1 MSIYNPIPIDFGPN
15 PVESMLKILK
25 EDTHLPP
32 KEKEIVSR
40 LLSSG
45 VDVLN
50 VPRGLRTYRPTLK
63 GLISFSDRK
72 VQREGMFRFDNIP
85 QHPKEHTE
93 IPVSPFDFLAL
104 IKHLKETPSF
114 KQTKY
119 VVSRGIMLDET
130 RVHLAFNNQEQ
141 KFSFFEVP
149 HLDEHTEEFTVLFDQ
164 IGAH

>member
-1 MSIYNPIPIDFGPN
+1 MNIYNPISVDFGPN
-15 PVESMLKILK
+15 PRESMLKIIG

-32 KEKEIVSR
+32 EEKEIVSKI
-40 LLSSG
+40 LSS
-45 VDVLN
+45 DVFN
-50 VPRGLRTYRPTLK
+50 VSRGLRTYRPTLK
-63 GLISFSDRK
+63 GLTSFSDWK
-72 VQREGMFRFDNIP
+72 VKRDGMFRFDNIP

-119 VVSRGIMLDET
+119 VVSRGIMPDKT
-130 RVHLAFNNQEQ
+130 RFHLAFNNHEQ
-141 KFSFFEVP
+141 KFSFLKVP
-149 HLDEHTEEFTVLFDQ
+149 DLYEETEKFAVLFDQ